1 MPVNVREFEAL
12 ARDRL
17 PSGVYDFVAGGAED
31 EVTLRAN
38 ESAFARL
45 RLVPRVLRGP
55 AKRDLSRTLLG
66 MDTSMPVLIAPTAFH
81 RLAHPE
87 GERLTARASAAAGT
101 IMITSMA
108 STVAVEDVAVAGG
121 PALTL
126 WFQLYVQPDWAVTE
140 ALVRRAERAGC
151 RALVVTVDSAV
162 FGRRERDHRNG
173 FRDLPEGLYCENLRG
188 LAGDPGVRS
197 VQMVPELHWSDIVRL
212 RELTALPIVLKG
224 VLHPADALLA
234 LDNGVNG
241 ILVSNHGGRQLDTTV
256 STMDA
261 LSDITAAVRGRIPVL
276 VDGGIRRGTD
286 VVKALAYGA
295 DAVAVGRPIVWGLA
309 VDGQDGVTQVLE
321 FLREELDRALG
332 LCGCARPADVT
343 RDLVREVRCWL
354 S

>member
-17 PSGVYDFVAGGAED
+17 PSDVYDFVAGGAED

-38 ESAFARL
+38 EAAFARL

-55 AKRDLSRTLLG
+55 AKRDLGCTLLG
-66 MDTSMPVLIAPTAFH
+66 MDASMPVLIAPTAFH

-87 GERLTARASAAAGT
+87 GERLTARAAAAAGT

-108 STVAVEDVAVAGG
+108 STVTVEDVATAGG

-126 WFQLYVQPDWAVTE
+126 WFQLYLQPDWAVTE

-197 VQMVPELHWSDIVRL
+197 IQMVPDLNWSDIERL
-212 RELTALPIVLKG
+212 RELTALPIVLK
-224 VLHPADALLA
+224 VLHRADAVLA
-234 LDNGVNG
+234 VDTGVNG
-241 ILVSNHGGRQLDTTV
+241 VIVSNHGGRQLDTALSTV
-256 STMDA
+256 DA
-261 LSDITAAVRGRIPVL
+261 LPAVADGVRGRIPVL
-276 VDGGIRRGTD
+276 LDGGVRRGTD

-295 DAVAVGRPIVWGLA
+295 DAVAIGRPVFWGLA

-321 FLREELDRALG
+321 LVRDELDRALG
-332 LCGCARPADVT
+332 LCGCARPGDVT
-343 RDLVREVRCWL
+343 HDLVREARC
-354 S
+354 

>member
-12 ARDRL
+12 ARGRL
-17 PSGVYDFVAGGAED
+17 PSDVYDFVAGGAED

-55 AKRDLSRTLLG
+55 AKRDLGRTLLG
-66 MDTSMPVLIAPTAFH
+66 MDVSMPVLIAPTAFH
-81 RLAHPE
+81 RLAHPG
-87 GERLTARASAAAGT
+87 GERLTARAAAEAGT

-108 STVAVEDVAVAGG
+108 STVAVEEIAAAGG

-173 FRDLPEGLYCENLRG
+173 FRDLPDGLYCENLRG
-188 LAGDPGVRS
+188 LAGDPGVRPI
-197 VQMVPELHWSDIVRL
+197 QMVPDLNWSDIERL
-212 RELTALPIVLKG
+212 RGLTALPIVLKG

-256 STMDA
+256 STLDA
-261 LSDITAAVRGRIPVL
+261 LPEVAAAVRGRIPVL
-276 VDGGIRRGTD
+276 LDGGVRRGAD

-295 DAVAVGRPIVWGLA
+295 DAVAIGRPVIWALA

-321 FLREELDRALG
+321 MVRDELDRALG
-332 LCGCARPADVT
+332 LCGCARPGDVT
-343 RDLVREVRCWL
+343 RDLVREVRC
-354 S
+354 

>member
-1 MPVNVREFEAL
+1 MKPVNVREFEAL
-12 ARDRL
+12 ARERL
-17 PSGVYDFVAGGAED
+17 PADVHDFVAGGADD

-38 ESAFARL
+38 ETAFARL

-55 AKRDLSRTLLG
+55 DKRDLSGTLLG
-66 MDTSMPVLIAPTAFH
+66 MDTSMPVLVAPTAFH

-87 GERLTARASAAAGT
+87 GERLTARAAAAAGT

-108 STVAVEDVAVAGG
+108 STVAVEDIAAAGG
-121 PALTL
+121 PGLVL

-162 FGRRERDHRNG
+162 YGRRERDHRNG
-173 FRDLPEGLYCENLRG
+173 FHDLPEGLYCENMRG
-188 LAGDPGVRS
+188 LAGEPGVRS
-197 VQMVPELHWSDIVRL
+197 VAMAPELDWSDIVRL
-212 RELTALPIVLKG
+212 RGMTALPIVLKG

-241 ILVSNHGGRQLDTTV
+241 VMVSNHGGRQLDTAL

-261 LSDITAAVRGRIPVL
+261 LPDVVAAVRGRVPVL
-276 VDGGIRRGTD
+276 LDGGVRRGTD

-295 DAVAVGRPIVWGLA
+295 DAVAVGRPIIWGLA
-309 VDGQDGVTQVLE
+309 VDGQDGVAQVLE

-332 LCGCARPADVT
+332 LCGCAHPSDIT
-343 RDLVREVRCWL
+343 RDLVREARC
-354 S
+354 